1 MAENRDLKH
10 GEKRMA
16 VFTSEKGRDRANA
29 QRAIEGL
36 TQNDQIIA
44 LLTDQNEML
53 RYMCDRLYGLE
64 QKAQTGA
71 SD

>member
-1 MAENRDLKH
+1 MAKDSRELRH
-10 GEKRMA
+10 GEKRLS

-44 LLTDQNEML
+44 LLSEQNDLL
-53 RYMCDRLYGLE
+53 RYMSERLAAIE
-64 QKAQTGA
+64 INTKP
-71 SD
+71 